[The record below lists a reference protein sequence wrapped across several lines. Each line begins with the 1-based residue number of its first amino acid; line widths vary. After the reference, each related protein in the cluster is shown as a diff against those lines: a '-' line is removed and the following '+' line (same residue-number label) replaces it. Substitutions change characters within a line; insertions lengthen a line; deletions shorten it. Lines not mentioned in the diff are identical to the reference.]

1 MSSEPNEPSAYRK
14 LTDAAV
20 NALREKNWEVEKE
33 PGMTRQNVWRMT
45 RNGESH
51 LVSVRTTRNRWIA
64 YNTMEKG
71 KKWKTLDDV
80 AYACIAA
87 YTYNDEDEDPN
98 GIEVHLIDA
107 DELRA
112 HFDTG
117 YRIRTK
123 GGQKVTD
130 DFGMWI
136 CMDQYDEDP
145 LAGGGSGFANGKT
158 LIASYPFGEED
169 EDDDEG
175 AAAPASAPAALTVA
189 QIVETA
195 RAEIART
202 TGVGVES
209 ISLEL
214 RMKM

>member
-1 MSSEPNEPSAYRK
+1 MTAESSEPSAYRI

-20 NALREKNWEVEKE
+20 NALRQRGWEVEKE

-45 RNGESH
+45 RRGESH

-64 YNTMEKG
+64 YNTVEKG

-87 YTYNDEDEDPN
+87 YTYNDEAEDPD
-98 GIEVHLIDA
+98 GIEVHLIGA

-117 YRIRTK
+117 YRIRTE
-123 GGQKVTD
+123 GGQKVTEN
-130 DFGMWI
+130 FGMWI

-145 LAGGGSGFANGKT
+145 LAGGGSGFASDET

-169 EDDDEG
+169 QGDDEK
-175 AAAPASAPAALTVA
+175 AAPPAPAPVRLTVA
-189 QIVETA
+189 QIVEAA

-202 TGVGVES
+202 TGIGVES

>member
-1 MSSEPNEPSAYRK
+1 MTTEPNEPSAYRT

-20 NALREKNWEVEKE
+20 KALREKGWEVEKE

-45 RNGESH
+45 RDGESH

-64 YNTMEKG
+64 YNTVENG

-87 YTYNDEDEDPN
+87 YTYNDEDEDPD
-98 GIEVHLIDA
+98 GIEVHLIGVDK
-107 DELRA
+107 LRA

-117 YRIRTK
+117 YRIRTE

-130 DFGMWI
+130 NFGMWI

-145 LAGGGSGFANGKT
+145 LSGAGSGFATDET
-158 LIASYPFGEED
+158 LIASYPFGEENQ
-169 EDDDEG
+169 EDDEK
-175 AAAPASAPAALTVA
+175 AASPASVPIRPTVA
-189 QIVETA
+189 EIVEAA
-195 RAEIART
+195 RAEIALT
-202 TGVGVES
+202 TGIEVEN

-214 RMKM
+214 TLKM